1 MRDMRELNTVDL
13 FCGAGGASTG
23 LELALARLKMR
34 HKGLAINHWAVAV
47 DTMKRNHPDIDTK
60 QMTIE
65 EAVPADLVPS
75 GEVDLLWASPSCT
88 HHSRA
93 KGGKPRS
100 NQLRAQPELV
110 LTWLDQLFV
119 RRIIIENVPEF
130 VDWGPLNK
138 DGKPIERLKGSCFR
152 SWVASI
158 EARNYAVEWRV
169 VNCADYGDATSRRRF
184 FLKAVRKGCGRIRW
198 PEPTHAENP
207 QPDLFG
213 HELKKWR
220 GVRECLD
227 LSDTGKSIFNREKP
241 LAENTLRRIMV
252 GLRKY
257 NGLDFQ
263 MDMLGSDKGD
273 GSRVRPLSAP
283 LPPQHAGGNRSAVV
297 RPFIVRMNRNCTAES
312 VDAPISVITTSGAH
326 HMLCQPLILD
336 HFKNGEAK
344 PPDAPMPAQTT
355 HDRFSMITPYLI
367 TEQANNAPRG
377 IDKPLRAQTTVR
389 KDYLCTPLVL
399 GQQGGAAARPIDE
412 PCPTI
417 ATGGAVRMIT
427 PLVLGRDAC
436 AKCRPVDKPMP
447 TLTTGGA
454 MRVITPLIL
463 DMSRPGGHDSG
474 HIRPASRPIQAL
486 TTCDNVQGVFPVLE
500 DGRVIDIRIR
510 MLKPSELAAA
520 HSFPKDYVLTGNRG
534 EQVKQIGNSVPV
546 MTAAA
551 MCEADFREVS

>member
-1 MRDMRELNTVDL
+1 MRELNTVDL

-23 LELALARLKMR
+23 LELALSRLKMR

-130 VDWGPLNK
+130 VDWGPLTK

-207 QPDLFG
+207 QPI
-213 HELKKWR
+213 
-220 GVRECLD
+220 C
-227 LSDTGKSIFNREKP
+227 
-241 LAENTLRRIMV
+241 
-252 GLRKY
+252 
-257 NGLDFQ
+257 
-263 MDMLGSDKGD
+263 
-273 GSRVRPLSAP
+273 SA
-283 LPPQHAGGNRSAVV
+283 
-297 RPFIVRMNRNCTAES
+297 
-312 VDAPISVITTSGAH
+312 
-326 HMLCQPLILD
+326 
-336 HFKNGEAK
+336 
-344 PPDAPMPAQTT
+344 
-355 HDRFSMITPYLI
+355 
-367 TEQANNAPRG
+367 
-377 IDKPLRAQTTVR
+377 
-389 KDYLCTPLVL
+389 
-399 GQQGGAAARPIDE
+399 
-412 PCPTI
+412 
-417 ATGGAVRMIT
+417 
-427 PLVLGRDAC
+427 
-436 AKCRPVDKPMP
+436 
-447 TLTTGGA
+447 
-454 MRVITPLIL
+454 
-463 DMSRPGGHDSG
+463 MS
-474 HIRPASRPIQAL
+474 
-486 TTCDNVQGVFPVLE
+486 
-500 DGRVIDIRIR
+500 
-510 MLKPSELAAA
+510 
-520 HSFPKDYVLTGNRG
+520 
-534 EQVKQIGNSVPV
+534 
-546 MTAAA
+546 
-551 MCEADFREVS
+551 

>member
-1 MRDMRELNTVDL
+1 MKELNTVDL

-23 LELALARLKMR
+23 LELALSRLKMC

-60 QMTIE
+60 QMSIE

-119 RRIIIENVPEF
+119 RRLIIENVPEF
-130 VDWGPLNK
+130 VEWGPLGK
-138 DGKPIERLKGSCFR
+138 DGKPIKRKKGACFQK
-152 SWVASI
+152 WVEAI
-158 EARNYAVEWRV
+158 EARNYKVEWRI

-184 FLKAVRKGCGRIRW
+184 FLKAVRKGCGKIRW

-207 QPDLFG
+207 QPDLFR

-227 LSDTGKSIFNREKP
+227 LSDMGRSIFNRDRP
-241 LAENTLRRIMV
+241 LSKNTLRRVAV
-252 GLRKY
+252 GMEKY
-257 NGLDFQ
+257 NGMDFL
-263 MDMLGSDKGD
+263 MDMLGIDGGD
-273 GSRVRPLSAP
+273 DSRVHPLTDP
-283 LPPQHAGGNRSAVV
+283 MPTQHSGGNRCAVV
-297 RPFIVRMNRNCTAES
+297 RPFVVRLNKNCDAES
-312 VDAPISVITTSGAH
+312 VDAPLSTVTANGQH
-326 HMLCQPLILD
+326 HALCQPLIID
-336 HFKNGEAK
+336 HCKNGEAK
-344 PPDAPMPAQTT
+344 PIDAPLGTQHT
-355 HDRFSMITPYLI
+355 HDRFSIATPFIMDYFGLK
-367 TEQANNAPRG
+367 ENHKHHVKG
-377 IDKPLRAQTTVR
+377 IDAPLPTITTEPHH
-389 KDYLCTPLVL
+389 YLCTPLVL
-399 GQQGGAAARPIDE
+399 GQQSGAAARPIDD
-412 PCPTI
+412 PCPTVATAGAIQI
-417 ATGGAVRMIT
+417 A
-427 PLVLGRDAC
+427 
-436 AKCRPVDKPMP
+436 
-447 TLTTGGA
+447 
-454 MRVITPLIL
+454 TPLIL

-474 HIRPASRPIQAL
+474 HVRPADKPIQTL
-486 TTCDNVQGVFPVLE
+486 TTCDNVQVAIPVIFDEAVGLPRLP
-500 DGRVIDIRIR
+500 DGRYIDIRLR

-520 HSFPKDYVLTGNRG
+520 HSFPADYVLTGNRG

-551 MCEADFREVS
+551 MCEVDFREAS

>member
-1 MRDMRELNTVDL
+1 MKELNTVDL

-23 LELALARLKMR
+23 LELALSRLKMC
-34 HKGLAINHWAVAV
+34 HKGIAINHWAVAV

-60 QMTIE
+60 QMSVE
-65 EAVPADLVPS
+65 EAVPADLVPE
-75 GEVDLLWASPSCT
+75 GVVDLLWASPSCT

-138 DGKPIERLKGSCFR
+138 NGKPIERLKGSCFR
-152 SWVASI
+152 AWVAAI

-184 FLKAVRKGCGRIRW
+184 FLKAVRKGCGKIRW

-207 QPDLFG
+207 QPDWFRN
-213 HELKKWR
+213 LKPWR

-227 LSDTGKSIFNREKP
+227 LSDTGRSIFNRKKP
-241 LAENTLRRIMV
+241 LAKNTLRRIAA
-252 GLRKY
+252 GLRKFC
-257 NGLDFQ
+257 GLDFQ
-263 MDMLGSDKGD
+263 MDMLGAGENDET
-273 GSRVRPLSAP
+273 RVLPTTAP
-283 LPPQHAGGNRSAVV
+283 LRTQHTANRTAIV
-297 RPFIVRMNRNCTAES
+297 RPFVVRMNRNCDAES
-312 VDAPISVITTSGAH
+312 VDAPLSTTTTKEH
-326 HMLCQPLILD
+326 HALCSPLILD
-336 HFKNGEAK
+336 HFKNGEAQSA
-344 PPDAPMPAQTT
+344 DAPIGAQTT
-355 HDRFSMITPYLI
+355 HDRFSMVTPYLI
-367 TEQANNAPRG
+367 TEQTNNAPRG

-399 GQQGGAAARPIDE
+399 GQQGGAAARPIYE

-417 ATGGAVRMIT
+417 ATGGAVR
-427 PLVLGRDAC
+427 
-436 AKCRPVDKPMP
+436 
-447 TLTTGGA
+447 
-454 MRVITPLIL
+454 VITPIVM
-463 DMSRPGGHDSG
+463 DMSHPGDTDDERRVIGGDEPMNT
-474 HIRPASRPIQAL
+474 I
-486 TTCDNVQGVFPVLE
+486 TTRNNSAAVMLPVLE

-520 HSFPKDYVLTGNRG
+520 HSFPKDYVLIGNRG

-551 MCEADFREVS
+551 MCEADFEEAK

>member
-1 MRDMRELNTVDL
+1 MKRELNTVDL

-23 LELALARLKMR
+23 LELALSRLKMR
-34 HKGLAINHWAVAV
+34 HNGLAINHWAVAV

-60 QMTIE
+60 CMSIE

-119 RRIIIENVPEF
+119 RHVIVENVPEF
-130 VDWGPLNK
+130 VDWGPLSR

-152 SWVASI
+152 AWVAAI
-158 EARNYAVEWRV
+158 EARRYAVEWRV

-198 PEPTHAENP
+198 PKPTHAENP

-213 HELKKWR
+213 DTPQKWR

-227 LSDTGKSIFNREKP
+227 FADIGTSIFNRRKP
-241 LAENTLRRIMV
+241 LAKNTLRRIMV

-257 NGLDFQ
+257 NGMDFQ

-273 GSRVRPLSAP
+273 GSRVRPLSSP

-312 VDAPISVITTSGAH
+312 VDASLSATTTKGH
-326 HMLCQPLILD
+326 HALCQPLILD

-344 PPDAPMPAQTT
+344 PTDTPMPSQTT
-355 HDRFSMITPYLI
+355 HDRFSLITPLLI
-367 TEQANNAPRG
+367 AGQANNAPRG
-377 IDKPLRAQTTVR
+377 IDRPLRAQTTVR
-389 KDYLCTPLVL
+389 KDCLCTPLVL
-399 GQQGGAAARPIDE
+399 GQQGCAAARPIDK

-427 PLVLGRDAC
+427 PL
-436 AKCRPVDKPMP
+436 
-447 TLTTGGA
+447 
-454 MRVITPLIL
+454 
-463 DMSRPGGHDSG
+463 
-474 HIRPASRPIQAL
+474 
-486 TTCDNVQGVFPVLE
+486 VLE

-520 HSFPKDYVLTGNRG
+520 HSFPKDYVLAGNRG

-551 MCEADFREVS
+551 MCEADFREAN

>member
-1 MRDMRELNTVDL
+1 MRELNTVDL

-23 LELALARLKMR
+23 LELALSRLKMR
-34 HKGLAINHWAVAV
+34 HKGLAINHWSVAV

-65 EAVPADLVPS
+65 EAVPADLVP
-75 GEVDLLWASPSCT
+75 GGVVDLLWASPSCT

-130 VDWGPLNK
+130 VEWGPLNK
-138 DGKPIERLKGSCFR
+138 DDKPIERLKGSCFR

-158 EARNYAVEWRV
+158 EARNYTVEWRI

-184 FLKAVRKGCGRIRW
+184 FLKAVRKGCGKIRW

-227 LSDTGKSIFNREKP
+227 LSDLGKSIFNREKP
-241 LAENTLRRIMV
+241 LAQNTLRRIMV

-263 MDMLGSDKGD
+263 MDMLGAGENDET
-273 GSRVRPLSAP
+273 RVLPTSAP
-283 LPPQHAGGNRSAVV
+283 LRTQHTANRTALV
-297 RPFIVRMNRNCTAES
+297 RPFLVRLNKCCGAES
-312 VDAPISVITTSGAH
+312 IDKPLSTVTAGGQH
-326 HMLCQPLILD
+326 HALCQPLIVD
-336 HFKNGEAK
+336 HMKNGKARPITEPLGTQHCK
-344 PPDAPMPAQTT
+344 
-355 HDRFSMITPYLI
+355 DRFSMVTPYLI

-417 ATGGAVRMIT
+417 ATGGAVRVIT

-436 AKCRPVDKPMP
+436 AMCRPADKPMP
-447 TLTTGGA
+447 TLTCGGA
-454 MRVITPLIL
+454 MRGI
-463 DMSRPGGHDSG
+463 
-474 HIRPASRPIQAL
+474 
-486 TTCDNVQGVFPVLE
+486 FPVLE

-534 EQVKQIGNSVPV
+534 DQVKQIGNSVPV
-546 MTAAA
+546 MTAKA
-551 MCEADFREVS
+551 MCEVDFKEAS

>member
-1 MRDMRELNTVDL
+1 MRELNTVDL

-23 LELALARLKMR
+23 LELALSRLKMC

-60 QMTIE
+60 RMSIE

-138 DGKPIERLKGSCFR
+138 NGKPIERLKGSCFR
-152 SWVASI
+152 SWVAAI
-158 EARNYAVEWRV
+158 EARNYAVQWRV

-184 FLKAVRKGCGRIRW
+184 FLKAVRIGCGKIKW
-198 PEPTHAENP
+198 PEPTHAEHP
-207 QPDLFG
+207 SPDLFRN
-213 HELKKWR
+213 LKPWR

-227 LSDTGKSIFNREKP
+227 LSDTGHSIFNRKKP
-241 LAENTLRRIMV
+241 LAKNTLRRIAV
-252 GLRKY
+252 GLRKFC
-257 NGLDFQ
+257 GLDFQ
-263 MDMLGSDKGD
+263 MDMLGAGENDET
-273 GSRVRPLSAP
+273 RVLPTSAP
-283 LPPQHAGGNRSAVV
+283 LRTQHTANRTAIV
-297 RPFIVRMNRNCTAES
+297 RPFVVKLRRHENAES
-312 VDAPISVITTSGAH
+312 VDAPLSTVTTSGAH
-326 HMLCQPLILD
+326 HMLCQPLVLD
-336 HFKNGEAK
+336 HFKNGEAQSV
-344 PPDAPMPAQTT
+344 DAPIGAQTT
-355 HDRFSMITPYLI
+355 HDRFSI
-367 TEQANNAPRG
+367 
-377 IDKPLRAQTTVR
+377 
-389 KDYLCTPLVL
+389 CTPLIL
-399 GQQGGAAARPIDE
+399 GQQGGATCRPIDE

-427 PLVLGRDAC
+427 PLV
-436 AKCRPVDKPMP
+436 M
-447 TLTTGGA
+447 
-454 MRVITPLIL
+454 
-463 DMSRPGGHDSG
+463 DMSHPADTNDERRIVSG
-474 HIRPASRPIQAL
+474 DEPMKTI
-486 TTCDNVQGVFPVLE
+486 TTRNNSAAVLLPVLE

-551 MCEADFREVS
+551 MCEVDFKAAG